1 MPKKLNLTNKKIVLL
16 LVETTIPPVSRANLR
31 LYHLGLNLM
40 KEKKFHVHM
49 ITPSMMPW
57 TRRTVILDKIIM
69 NQYWGFNTYLYANIR
84 TVVRSWHF
92 IASILSIIYLS
103 WYFQKVH
110 NKKISVIHA
119 WNPLAG
125 FAAII
130 SGKILH
136 TPVFIDFTDFYSDIA
151 VKDMPLFATALQR
164 IERYVLQNAQRVFV
178 VSNKMREFL
187 SRRLQVGSHKIF
199 IVPDGVD
206 LHNFDYHTKGTN
218 IREELGLKENN
229 FTLIFHGDIKYDDG
243 VDILF
248 EALRMV
254 SKKYPDIRLLI
265 LGGGG
270 SYFNNVKKQL
280 KRKPLKEI
288 VIYLGWV
295 DHKLVSSYIGASDV
309 GVMPMRSSLNH
320 NLYLS
325 FKLFEYWAMKKPVIV
340 TKLDAITEIVTDKK
354 SGLIIADK
362 NPKQLANAIEY
373 MITHKAESAR
383 MGENGRKIVETKFNW
398 EKLMRL
404 EVAEYKKTLT
414 EN

>member
-1 MPKKLNLTNKKIVLL
+1 VPKKLNLTNKKIVLL
-16 LVETTIPPVSRANLR
+16 IVETTIPPVSRANLR

-40 KEKKFHVHM
+40 REKQFHVHM

-69 NQYWGFNTYLYANIR
+69 NQYWGFNKYLYANIR
-84 TVVRSWHF
+84 TLVRSWHF
-92 IASILSIIYLS
+92 IATILSVIYLS

-110 NKKISVIHA
+110 KKKISIIHA

-130 SGKILH
+130 SGKILR

-151 VKDMPLFATALQR
+151 VSDMPIFANTLKK
-164 IERYVLQNAQRVFV
+164 IEKYVLQNAKKVFV

-187 SRRLQVGSHKIF
+187 ANTLHIQKEKIV

-206 LHNFDYHTKGTN
+206 LHNFDYHTKGAN
-218 IREELGLKENN
+218 VRSELGLKKKT

-248 EALRMV
+248 DALRIV
-254 SKKYPDIRLLI
+254 VKKYPDMKLII

-270 SYFNNVKKQL
+270 AYFNSLKKQL
-280 KRKPLKEI
+280 DTKPLKDI
-288 VIYLGWV
+288 VSYLGWV
-295 DHKLVSSYIGASDV
+295 DHKLVSAYIGASDV
-309 GVMPMRSSLNH
+309 GVMPMRGSLNH

-340 TKLDAITEIVTDKK
+340 TKLDAITEIVVNKK
-354 SGLIIADK
+354 SGLIITEN
-362 NPKQLANAIEY
+362 NPKQLALAIEY
-373 MITHKAESAR
+373 MITHRSEASR
-383 MGENGRKIVETKFNW
+383 MGAYGRSVVEAKFNW
-398 EKLMRL
+398 EKLMQR
-404 EVAEYKKTLT
+404 EVNEYKNSLET
-414 EN
+414 